1 MAKEGVFFKR
11 PLPSLSSIDPG
22 VREQLEIREKLYS
35 KKIADTGLDPNFVA
49 HYLNANN
56 SFVKLTSGIDI
67 VGTKESKDAEPVG
80 AIPNAAHNNILLG
93 GALYKGG
100 TKRAGLSSDSFLGAD
115 KNGNSAAYNFAHGVS
130 GDVKDTPAEGYVPLP
145 GIISFDVKNRGNSG
159 FTREVSMQVK
169 CFSLEQLSIIEK
181 LYLRPGFKC
190 LVEWGHVIYATKS
203 GEGGIEPNYYP
214 ETIFSDEIPQSGDLA
229 EEEIKKRAGG
239 DENEKTLGIIG
250 DSGHNYDYMIGL
262 IKNYNWTYERDG
274 YIVDIELLGKGA
286 ISTFLKEMHGGTEH
300 DDSPKE
306 EEGVE
311 FIATNESA
319 FGGILKRISQSDTKG
334 KQDNTDKDNI
344 VSECDME
351 KINKSLKNYK
361 SQMDGI
367 TELLNT
373 EGDSYEFKVYRAG
386 FADVNREAGNKNFNF
401 ISMRFLLGMVNYFF
415 LERPDSSD
423 IVPEG
428 KFNTSIEQ
436 DLYLTYDEHFSID
449 PNVCLLPQQSG
460 KYGLKTTSIPGYKDK
475 DKADIMDIQLCT
487 SFLYEKFKDITD
499 KGKGN
504 SISKDKSIGEFL
516 NIVLDSVSASIGN
529 INEFVL
535 YNDFYLKKELG
546 PSKIVD
552 LQILPRP
559 EGQPESYKMII
570 PKGPNSFVTE
580 FQFNSELS
588 NSMLNLIVN
597 QAIVSGTDSGTALST
612 GMSAFNSG
620 IKSRFTTEPNEEASQ
635 YAQKRAKKEQETQA
649 ALVDE
654 FSKIFA
660 TFKYDQE
667 TVENAYSNGSALIRK
682 ELDKFLEGT
691 KPKRGHIG
699 AKVTLKMIGISGL
712 KALQYFTL
720 PDEILPAAYS
730 EGTLKVGFRIDNV
743 SHEITNNVWYST
755 IEANAMILSQ

>member
-1 MAKEGVFFKR
+1 M
-11 PLPSLSSIDPG
+11 
-22 VREQLEIREKLYS
+22 
-35 KKIADTGLDPNFVA
+35 
-49 HYLNANN
+49 
-56 SFVKLTSGIDI
+56 
-67 VGTKESKDAEPVG
+67 
-80 AIPNAAHNNILLG
+80 
-93 GALYKGG
+93 
-100 TKRAGLSSDSFLGAD
+100 
-115 KNGNSAAYNFAHGVS
+115 
-130 GDVKDTPAEGYVPLP
+130 P

-190 LVEWGHVIYATKS
+190 LVEWGHVVYAKGTAKAMS
-203 GEGGIEPNYYP
+203 PVYGPP
-214 ETIFSDEIPQSGDLA
+214 ETIFSDEIPQKNQLA
-229 EEEIKKRAGG
+229 EEAIKKKAGG
-239 DENEKTLGIIG
+239 DENGDDLGLIG
-250 DSGHNYDYMIGL
+250 NSGHNYDYMIGL

-319 FGGILKRISQSDTKG
+319 FGNILKRISQADTKG
-334 KQDNTDKDNI
+334 KQDNKDKDSI
-344 VSECDME
+344 VEECDME

-367 TELLNT
+367 IELLNT
-373 EGDSYEFKVYRAG
+373 EGDSYEFKAYRAG

-428 KFNTSIEQ
+428 KFNTTLKE
-436 DLYLTYDEHFSID
+436 DFYLTYPEHFSID
-449 PNVCLLPQQSG
+449 PNVCLLPQQTG
-460 KYGLKTTSIPGYKDK
+460 TYGLKTTSIPGTRDK
-475 DKADIMDIQLCT
+475 DKGDIMDIQLCT
-487 SFLYEKFKDITD
+487 TFLYEKFKDITK
-499 KGKGN
+499 KGKGE
-504 SISKDKSIGEFL
+504 SIAKDKSVGEFL
-516 NIVLDSVSASIGN
+516 NAVLGGVGASIGN

-559 EGQPESYKMII
+559 EGQPETYKMII

-597 QAIVSGTDSGTALST
+597 QAIVSGTDAGTATTT
-612 GMSAFNSG
+612 GLAAFNSG
-620 IKSRFTTEPNEEASQ
+620 IKSRFTTEPDNEATQ
-635 YAQKRAKKEQETQA
+635 YAQKRAKKAQETQE

-654 FSKIFA
+654 FTKIFA
-660 TFKYDQE
+660 TFKYDE
-667 TVENAYSNGSALIRK
+667 EVVEKAYSNGSALIRK
-682 ELDKFLEGT
+682 ELNEFLKGT

-699 AKVTLKMIGISGL
+699 AKVTITMIGISGL

-720 PDEILPAAYS
+720 PDEILPASYS
-730 EGTLKVGFRIDNV
+730 ENDIKVGFRIDNV

-755 IEANAMILSQ
+755 IEANAMILSQG